1 MTDKGAESMRAYKNI
16 LVRGVNRIGDTIF
29 SLPALKALR
38 QGFPDARVTVLVK
51 PVPAGLFG
59 ENPSIDEVIL
69 FEDTGRHRGVA
80 GRLRLVS
87 QLRNR
92 RFDLALLFHNCFDA
106 ALVPF
111 LAGIPERVGYI
122 KEHRGILLTKKL
134 PFPRETLHQV
144 DHYLRLVSLLGI
156 STDDRMPELW
166 LSPAETGVAR
176 AMLQRKGVGRPL
188 IGFIPGA
195 VARTRRWHPERF
207 AALGDKLCAETGGS
221 VLLLGGPGD
230 REISTIIEEHMAS
243 PAMDLTGSISVRQLM
258 AIMNECDLIVSNDTG
273 PMHVAWTLGRP
284 VVTFVGAADI
294 REIAPLGPDVYI
306 IRKDLACSPCIE
318 EECPEGTAECL
329 ELISVDEVFETAR
342 TVLKKHAA

>member
-1 MTDKGAESMRAYKNI
+1 MRAYENI

-38 QGFPDARVTVLVK
+38 RGFPDARVTVLVK

-59 ENPSIDEVIL
+59 ENPSVDEVML
-69 FEDTGRHRGVA
+69 FEDTGRHRGMA
-80 GRLRLVS
+80 GRFRLIADLKS
-87 QLRNR
+87 RH
-92 RFDLALLFHNCFDA
+92 FDLALLFHNCFDA

-122 KEHRGILLTKKL
+122 KEHRGFLLTKKL

-156 STDDRMPELW
+156 FTDDRMPELW
-166 LSPAETGVAR
+166 LSPAETGEAR
-176 AMLQRKGVGRPL
+176 AMLQRNGMERPL

-207 AALGDKLCAETGGS
+207 AALADRLTAETGGS

-230 REISTIIEEHMAS
+230 REISAAIQEHMTS
-243 PAMDLTGSISVRQLM
+243 PAVDLTGTMGVRQLM
-258 AIMNECDLIVSNDTG
+258 AVMKECDLIVSNDTG
-273 PMHVAWTLGRP
+273 PMHMAWVLGRP

-294 REIAPLGPDVYI
+294 REIAPLSPDVHI

-318 EECPEGTAECL
+318 EECPEGTTECL
-329 ELISVDEVFETAR
+329 ELIGVDEVFEAAR
-342 TVLKKHAA
+342 AILRNHAA